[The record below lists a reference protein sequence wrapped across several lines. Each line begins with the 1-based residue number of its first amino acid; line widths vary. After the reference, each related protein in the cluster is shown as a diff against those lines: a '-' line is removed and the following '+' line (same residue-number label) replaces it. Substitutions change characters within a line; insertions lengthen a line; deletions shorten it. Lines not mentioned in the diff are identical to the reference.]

1 MMNMRFQLLPLTA
14 AIVLALHP
22 IAAFADDATAEKN
35 KTQEQ
40 SIEKI
45 TISGR
50 YTVNENIDTATGLGL
65 SLRETPQSVSILTAE
80 RIQDQSLTTV
90 VDVAN
95 NAVGISSTQ
104 LDNVRNTMSA
114 RGFDIN
120 NYQIDGVPL
129 SWSLAG
135 DAGETTADVAIYE
148 RVEFVRGATG
158 LLTGAGDPSASIN
171 LVRKHA
177 NSTELTG
184 YINVETGSW
193 NKKQVTADVATGLN
207 DAGTIR
213 GRIVAKYADSDSYI
227 DDYEDKSTV
236 FYGVLE
242 GDLSD
247 STILRVGGNY
257 QHSDPTGSTWGALPA
272 FFSDGTK
279 TDWDDSATT
288 GNNWTKWETESSNY
302 FATIDH
308 VFSNGWQLL
317 ANYNYIKNEKDS
329 KLLLVAGAPDPIN
342 YSGMTAQRHS
352 AFGDTEQNSLDVQL
366 KGDYALLG
374 QDHSFVIGAL
384 QSKQDGVTYT
394 QTPVPI
400 AGSSGWDQYP
410 VDSFTDLNAIAEPEW
425 SGAGQVDDNHT
436 EQKGIYAA
444 TRLSITN
451 DLKFIVGGRISS
463 WDRERVYYGA
473 ASNYGDN
480 SVFVP
485 YVGALYDITD
495 QHRIYTSYT
504 EIFNPQNAQDANSNY
519 LDPLTGKSVELGLK
533 STFLDDRLHT
543 SVAIFQINQDNLAT
557 LDTGSPLLP
566 DGSQPY
572 RAADGTESKGF
583 EIEIVGQPVEG
594 WDISGGYSQFEAE
607 DQEGKKVNTEAPRK
621 QFKLFTTYNFIDSL
635 PELTIG
641 GGVNWQSEIYS
652 NGGAT
657 YNSIEVKQGSYTLVN
672 LMARY
677 SFNEQMN
684 VQVNIDN
691 LLNEKYYNYITAGYY
706 NQYRYGAPSN
716 VTVGFNY
723 KF

>member
-1 MMNMRFQLLPLTA
+1 MKFTLLPLA
-14 AIVLALHP
+14 VAITVALHP
-22 IAAFADDATAEKN
+22 MAAFADEETANNSQN
-35 KTQEQ
+35 KDQT
-40 SIEKI
+40 IEKI

-65 SLRETPQSVSILTAE
+65 TLRETPQSVSILTAE
-80 RIQDQSLTTV
+80 RIQDQALTTV

-95 NAVGISSTQ
+95 NAVGISSSQ

-114 RGFDIN
+114 RGFNIN

-177 NSTELTG
+177 DSTELTG
-184 YINVETGSW
+184 YVDVEGGSW
-193 NKKQVTADVATGLN
+193 DKKQITADVANGLN

-213 GRIVAKYADSDSYI
+213 GRMVAKYSDSDSYI
-227 DDYEDKSTV
+227 DEYQEKSTV
-236 FYGVLE
+236 LYGVLE
-242 GDLSD
+242 GDLSNA
-247 STILRVGGNY
+247 TTVRVGGHY

-272 FFSDGTK
+272 FYSDGTK
-279 TDWDDSATT
+279 TDWDSSATT
-288 GNNWTKWETESSNY
+288 GTDWTKWETESSNY
-302 FATIDH
+302 FATVDH
-308 VFSNGWQLL
+308 MFSNGWQLL

-329 KLLLVAGAPDPIN
+329 KLILVAGAPDPVD
-342 YSGMTAQRHS
+342 YSGMFAQRYRG
-352 AFGDTEQNSLDVQL
+352 FGETEQNSFDVQL
-366 KGDYALLG
+366 KGDFELFEQA
-374 QDHSFVIGAL
+374 HSFVVGAL
-384 QSKQDGVTYT
+384 TSQQDGVSFT
-394 QTPVPI
+394 QDPVPL
-400 AGSSGWDQYP
+400 AGSGWDQYP
-410 VDSFTDLNAIAEPEW
+410 VDDFTNLNAIAEPMWGEPN
-425 SGAGQVDDNHT
+425 QVDDNQT

-444 TRLSITN
+444 TRLSVTD
-451 DLKFIVGGRISS
+451 DLKFIVGGRVSS
-463 WDRERVYYGA
+463 WERERVYYGA
-473 ASNYGDN
+473 ASNYGDDG
-480 SVFVP
+480 VFVP

-504 EIFNPQNAQDANSNY
+504 EIFNPQNSQDANGDY
-519 LDPLTGKSVELGLK
+519 LDPIKGKSVELGLK

-543 SVAIFQINQDNLAT
+543 SVAVFQINQDNLAV

-583 EIEIVGQPVEG
+583 EIEIVGQPAEG

-607 DQEGKKVNTEAPRK
+607 DRDGAKVNTEEPRK
-621 QFKLFTTYNFIDSL
+621 QFKLFTTYNFVDIL

-652 NGGAT
+652 NGGAA
-657 YNSIEVKQGSYTLVN
+657 YNNVEVGQGSYALVN

-677 SFNEQMN
+677 HFTDQMN
-684 VQVNIDN
+684 LQVNINN
-691 LLNEKYYNYITAGYY
+691 LLDEKYYNYVTAGYY

-716 VTVGFNY
+716 VTASFNY